1 MRPRAIVLSV
11 ITNLFISCVAQKSY
25 QKHYDNFNKPLQ
37 LDTNLVQINEDES
50 RELLSRSEEESGK
63 DPDTKGIP
71 KAVSTSVSVCASG
84 IESVSKEKTPAIN
97 EAKTDVTEKVQ
108 NHYDKHP
115 IQASLSDC
123 HNNVEWDEDFTAKD
137 LLGFAWQ
144 VARGMVSYV
153 SVITLLFS
161 VNGVFRKP
169 CEGYNSSRF
178 FVEGGGGTIEDAQC
192 SNTADRVHYPTD
204 VRATGQEWLEYLRH
218 RLLGYNIP
226 TYYPTAPSRA
236 QITRPSSKNI
246 L

>member
-11 ITNLFISCVAQKSY
+11 ITNLFFSCIAQKSY
-25 QKHYDNFNKPLQ
+25 QKHYDNFKKPLQ
-37 LDTNLVQINEDES
+37 LDANLVQINEDDES

-123 HNNVEWDEDFTAKD
+123 HNDVERDEDFTAKD

-169 CEGYNSSRF
+169 CEGYNYSRF
-178 FVEGGGGTIEDAQC
+178 FVEGGGRD
-192 SNTADRVHYPTD
+192 D
-204 VRATGQEWLEYLRH
+204 
-218 RLLGYNIP
+218 
-226 TYYPTAPSRA
+226 
-236 QITRPSSKNI
+236 
-246 L
+246 

>member
-1 MRPRAIVLSV
+1 MRRRAIVLSV

-108 NHYDKHP
+108 NHYDKNP

-123 HNNVEWDEDFTAKD
+123 HNDVERDEDFTAKD

-144 VARGMVSYV
+144 VAEWLVMFQLSHCC
-153 SVITLLFS
+153 SLLTA
-161 VNGVFRKP
+161 
-169 CEGYNSSRF
+169 F
-178 FVEGGGGTIEDAQC
+178 FVNPVKGIILHVFSLKGGEGRLRMHNVATQLIESIIPQMFGLLDKNGL
-192 SNTADRVHYPTD
+192 NTYDTD
-204 VRATGQEWLEYLRH
+204 Y
-218 RLLGYNIP
+218 
-226 TYYPTAPSRA
+226 
-236 QITRPSSKNI
+236 
-246 L
+246 

>member
-1 MRPRAIVLSV
+1 MRRRAIVLSV
-11 ITNLFISCVAQKSY
+11 ITNRFISCVAQKSY

-37 LDTNLVQINEDES
+37 LDANLVQINEDDES

-71 KAVSTSVSVCASG
+71 KAVSTSVSVCATG

-123 HNNVEWDEDFTAKD
+123 HNDVERDEDFTAKD

-204 VRATGQEWLEYLRH
+204 VRATGQE
-218 RLLGYNIP
+218 
-226 TYYPTAPSRA
+226 
-236 QITRPSSKNI
+236 
-246 L
+246 

>member
-11 ITNLFISCVAQKSY
+11 ITNLFLSYIAQKSY

-37 LDTNLVQINEDES
+37 LDANLVQINEDES

-84 IESVSKEKTPAIN
+84 IESVSKEKTPAID

-108 NHYDKHP
+108 NHYEKHP

-169 CEGYNSSRF
+169 CEGYNSSCF
-178 FVEGGGGTIEDAQC
+178 FVEGGGGEGRLRMHNVATQLIESIIPQMFGLLDKNGL
-192 SNTADRVHYPTD
+192 NTYDTD
-204 VRATGQEWLEYLRH
+204 Y
-218 RLLGYNIP
+218 
-226 TYYPTAPSRA
+226 
-236 QITRPSSKNI
+236 
-246 L
+246 

>member
-11 ITNLFISCVAQKSY
+11 ITNLFFSCIAQKSY

-37 LDTNLVQINEDES
+37 LDANLVQINEDDES

-71 KAVSTSVSVCASG
+71 KAVSTSVSVCALG
-84 IESVSKEKTPAIN
+84 IESVSKEKTPAID
-97 EAKTDVTEKVQ
+97 EAKTDVTGKVQ
-108 NHYDKHP
+108 NHYEKHP

-123 HNNVEWDEDFTAKD
+123 HNDVERNEDFTAKD

-169 CEGYNSSRF
+169 CEGYNSSCF
-178 FVEGGGGTIEDAQC
+178 FVEGGGGRD
-192 SNTADRVHYPTD
+192 D
-204 VRATGQEWLEYLRH
+204 
-218 RLLGYNIP
+218 
-226 TYYPTAPSRA
+226 
-236 QITRPSSKNI
+236 
-246 L
+246 